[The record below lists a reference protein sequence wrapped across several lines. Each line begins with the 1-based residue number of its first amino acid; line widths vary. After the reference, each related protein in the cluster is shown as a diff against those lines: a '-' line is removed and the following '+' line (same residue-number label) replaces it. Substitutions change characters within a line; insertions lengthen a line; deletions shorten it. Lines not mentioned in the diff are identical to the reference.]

1 MSARR
6 FDAPGA
12 VQHSGERCRPL
23 QSGLSPQARA
33 RKCGHGRRPGAVCR
47 VTREHKSRCRRT
59 RSCNARCRLGG
70 GPSLVPRLPLPAP
83 LRSPA
88 PLYVQASLNVSAVGQ
103 DMDEEA
109 ALRWAQEESLKASK
123 DAALPD
129 LMLESELQRA
139 TQLSLRQSQ
148 LEAERL
154 RQQEA
159 ANDAELAKGVQA
171 SLEAAPRPPP
181 AKPARQ
187 QERGN
192 TAPGEPEYSSNYDP
206 R

>member
-1 MSARR
+1 M
-6 FDAPGA
+6 
-12 VQHSGERCRPL
+12 
-23 QSGLSPQARA
+23 
-33 RKCGHGRRPGAVCR
+33 
-47 VTREHKSRCRRT
+47 
-59 RSCNARCRLGG
+59 
-70 GPSLVPRLPLPAP
+70 PRLPLPAL

-148 LEAERL
+148 LEAEQL

-171 SLEAAPRPPP
+171 SLKAAPQPLP

-187 QERGN
+187 QERRN
-192 TAPGEPEYSSNYDP
+192 TPGEPEYSSNYDP

>member
-1 MSARR
+1 M
-6 FDAPGA
+6 
-12 VQHSGERCRPL
+12 
-23 QSGLSPQARA
+23 
-33 RKCGHGRRPGAVCR
+33 
-47 VTREHKSRCRRT
+47 
-59 RSCNARCRLGG
+59 
-70 GPSLVPRLPLPAP
+70 
-83 LRSPA
+83 
-88 PLYVQASLNVSAVGQ
+88 QASLNVSAVGQ

-109 ALRWAQEESLKASK
+109 ALRWAEEESLKAFK

-187 QERGN
+187 QERRN
-192 TAPGEPEYSSNYDP
+192 TPGEPEYSSNYDP

>member
-1 MSARR
+1 
-6 FDAPGA
+6 
-12 VQHSGERCRPL
+12 
-23 QSGLSPQARA
+23 
-33 RKCGHGRRPGAVCR
+33 
-47 VTREHKSRCRRT
+47 
-59 RSCNARCRLGG
+59 
-70 GPSLVPRLPLPAP
+70 
-83 LRSPA
+83 
-88 PLYVQASLNVSAVGQ
+88 
-103 DMDEEA
+103 MDEEA
-109 ALRWAQEESLKASK
+109 ALRWAQGESLKASK

-171 SLEAAPRPPP
+171 SLEAAPGPPP

-187 QERGN
+187 QERRN
-192 TAPGEPEYSSNYDP
+192 TPGDPEHSSNYDP